1 MSTGDSNAPLNS
13 LVAAFRRF
21 NRMYTRFIGVL
32 DEEFLNSGYSLAEG
46 RVLYELATGQTP
58 TAKEIAVALRI
69 DPAYLSRILAR
80 FEKNSLLKRMAS
92 KKDARSAY
100 LVLTKKGKS
109 RFEKLNALSEEQAR
123 YILKA
128 LPPTAQTN
136 LINSMHTVEHLL
148 APSAPEELRYVLRP
162 HRPGDMGWVVYREGA
177 LYAQEYG
184 FDQTFEALAARI
196 VADFLTEFDPTRER
210 CWIAEVNG
218 QNVGHIFLVKHP
230 TEPSTAKLR
239 LLLVEPSTRG
249 LKLGSALVEECVNFA
264 TSVGYKK
271 ITLWTQS
278 ILVAARHIY
287 QKAGFRL
294 VDEQANFQ
302 FGKDLLSQTWE
313 LDLTKSGEGSV
324 GSGDSRRGPN
334 PREGEIAIRTERAR
348 GSQLLAEAIRVT
360 PTIYGLQM
368 GRARSVLWINQ

>member
-1 MSTGDSNAPLNS
+1 MSFGGSNTSLNS
-13 LVAAFRRF
+13 YVAAFRRF

-46 RVLYELATGQTP
+46 RVLYELATGQSS
-58 TAKEIAVALRI
+58 TAKEIAVALGI
-69 DPAYLSRILAR
+69 DPAYVSRILSK
-80 FEKNSLLKRMAS
+80 FEKNSLLKRVPS
-92 KKDARSAY
+92 KKDARSAF
-100 LVLTKKGKS
+100 LALTQKGKS
-109 RFEKLNALSEEQAR
+109 RFEKLNGLSEEQAR
-123 YILKA
+123 CILKA

-136 LINSMHTVEHLL
+136 LIGSMGTVERLL
-148 APSAPEELRYVLRP
+148 APSTQEESRYVLRP

-184 FDQTFEALAARI
+184 FDETFEALAARI
-196 VADFLTEFDPTRER
+196 VADFLTEFDPKRER
-210 CWIAEVNG
+210 CWIAEVNA

-239 LLLVEPSTRG
+239 LLLVEPSARG

-264 TSVGYKK
+264 SSVGYKK

-278 ILVAARHIY
+278 ILAAARHIY

-294 VDEQANFQ
+294 VEEKANRQ

-313 LDLTKSGEGSV
+313 LDLTESGV
-324 GSGDSRRGPN
+324 GRAAGRGGRTGPN
-334 PREGEIAIRTERAR
+334 P
-348 GSQLLAEAIRVT
+348 S
-360 PTIYGLQM
+360 
-368 GRARSVLWINQ
+368 

>member
-1 MSTGDSNAPLNS
+1 MSTGDSNALLNS
-13 LVAAFRRF
+13 HVAAFRRF
-21 NRMYTRFIGVL
+21 NRMYTRFIGAL
-32 DEEFLNSGYSLAEG
+32 DE
-46 RVLYELATGQTP
+46 ELATGQTP
-58 TAKEIAVALRI
+58 TAKEIAVVLGI
-69 DPAYLSRILAR
+69 DPAYLSRILSR

-100 LVLTKKGKS
+100 LALTQKGKS

-123 YILKA
+123 GILRA

-136 LINSMHTVEHLL
+136 LIGSMGMVESLL
-148 APSAPEELRYVLRP
+148 TPSTPEELRYVLRP

-184 FDQTFEALAARI
+184 FDETFEALVAHI
-196 VADFLTEFDPTRER
+196 VADFLTEFDPKRER

-239 LLLVEPSTRG
+239 LLLVEPSARG
-249 LKLGSALVEECVNFA
+249 LRLGSALVEECVNFA
-264 TSVGYKK
+264 SSVGYKK

-294 VDEQANFQ
+294 VEEQANCQ
-302 FGKDLLSQTWE
+302 FGKGLLSQTWE
-313 LDLTKSGEGSV
+313 LDLTEGGV
-324 GSGDSRRGPN
+324 GR
-334 PREGEIAIRTERAR
+334 IAGRYGRT
-348 GSQLLAEAIRVT
+348 GSTA
-360 PTIYGLQM
+360 
-368 GRARSVLWINQ
+368 

>member
-1 MSTGDSNAPLNS
+1 MLTGDSNAPLNS
-13 LVAAFRRF
+13 LVSAFRRF
-21 NRMYTRFIGVL
+21 NRLYTRFIGVL
-32 DEEFLNSGYSLAEG
+32 DEEFLNSGFSLAEG
-46 RVLYELATGQTP
+46 RVLYELATGQP
-58 TAKEIAVALRI
+58 RTAKEIAGALGI
-69 DPAYLSRILAR
+69 DPGYMSRILGR

-100 LVLTKKGKS
+100 LVVTQKGKS
-109 RFEKLNALSEEQAR
+109 KFEKLNALSEEQAR
-123 YILKA
+123 CILKA

-136 LINSMHTVEHLL
+136 LISSMGTVERLL
-148 APSAPEELRYVLRP
+148 APSTPEALRYLLRP

-184 FDQTFEALAARI
+184 FDETFEALVARI
-196 VADFLTEFDPTRER
+196 VADFLAEFDPRRER

-239 LLLVEPSTRG
+239 LLLVEPSARG

-264 TSVGYKK
+264 SSVGYKK

-278 ILVAARHIY
+278 ILAAARHIY

-294 VDEQANFQ
+294 VEEQANRQ

-313 LDLTKSGEGSV
+313 LDLTESGV
-324 GSGDSRRGPN
+324 GRVAGRDGRMGPN
-334 PREGEIAIRTERAR
+334 PSEG
-348 GSQLLAEAIRVT
+348 
-360 PTIYGLQM
+360 
-368 GRARSVLWINQ
+368 